1 MEPGSRAILFPESD
15 IITAP
20 GPLQVG
26 LGPISSEAE
35 MAQIH
40 LLQIL

>member
-26 LGPISSEAE
+26 MGPISSGVEAE
-35 MAQIH
+35 EGN